1 MVKGGPREAEEVGK
15 DGQTER
21 WRRGETMKK
30 PAESRKT
37 GGEQVN
43 SMAAGFIGDGG
54 NVRQRAWRVQGHDR
68 LYCMSSFAK
77 TIGKI

>member
-30 PAESRKT
+30 TSIVEEDRRRTGEQHGGWFHRRWRERTAESLEGSRP
-37 GGEQVN
+37 
-43 SMAAGFIGDGG
+43 
-54 NVRQRAWRVQGHDR
+54 
-68 LYCMSSFAK
+68 
-77 TIGKI
+77 